1 MQKLRWVLWVMIGIG
16 ALAGIYGAAL
26 RYSAESKNRTV
37 ELAIDMAELQK
48 LATSEG
54 KPLQAILQRFKEAG
68 VTSVAITEDTL
79 GSLEE
84 SRRVEVLPTA
94 INHTTYLIAHLRNFD
109 RIVAALQNRTH
120 LGSQISLPPGISN
133 TNPMD
138 AGMSIPQTFQSLKP
152 LGVGLDSSLIRAAR
166 EAKLGVVGRV
176 INNINP
182 TEESVR
188 WTLLQLEKQHVPTVI
203 FAGDDV
209 LGYDS
214 QVKTTAN
221 ALRTHELNYGT
232 VEFSKMKGDAELHR
246 LAADRTIRVH
256 TILGS
261 EMAHV
266 TIPDSVQRFSLAAR
280 ERNIRLLYIR
290 LFLEKSHP
298 LDENVRYIEQIATA
312 VRRGGFKLGA
322 AHPYTQASVPFWAH
336 GMIGLGLVAALL
348 LLVDSLAGVLS
359 QPLDRVSVLV
369 FVVALLL
376 IPLVVVS
383 PKLAALAAA
392 ILFAS
397 LAVVQRDLLSPLPD
411 GEPPL
416 HVILQRL
423 ARVLGYTSLGI
434 IAVVGLLT
442 DRVFLV
448 KADAFVGIKAALY
461 LPLLIA
467 TLAWAVELRASSPR
481 ELWSKVR
488 LQVQRLARLFQE
500 PILLWQVVA
509 GLGALAV
516 LAMLWLRSG
525 NDGAAVVSGFEL
537 RFRDILDATLP
548 VRPRFKATLFA
559 ALMLGMY
566 YCGRKECRWGLP
578 LFLLGVIGVT
588 DYLNTFCHLHIPLL
602 VSVIRD
608 FLGTLIGAA
617 LGVVAILVIEARG
630 KRVSHVGDSE

>member
-1 MQKLRWVLWVMIGIG
+1 
-16 ALAGIYGAAL
+16 
-26 RYSAESKNRTV
+26 
-37 ELAIDMAELQK
+37 
-48 LATSEG
+48 
-54 KPLQAILQRFKEAG
+54 
-68 VTSVAITEDTL
+68 
-79 GSLEE
+79 
-84 SRRVEVLPTA
+84 
-94 INHTTYLIAHLRNFD
+94 
-109 RIVAALQNRTH
+109 
-120 LGSQISLPPGISN
+120 
-133 TNPMD
+133 
-138 AGMSIPQTFQSLKP
+138 
-152 LGVGLDSSLIRAAR
+152 
-166 EAKLGVVGRV
+166 
-176 INNINP
+176 
-182 TEESVR
+182 
-188 WTLLQLEKQHVPTVI
+188 
-203 FAGDDV
+203 
-209 LGYDS
+209 
-214 QVKTTAN
+214 
-221 ALRTHELNYGT
+221 
-232 VEFSKMKGDAELHR
+232 
-246 LAADRTIRVH
+246 
-256 TILGS
+256 
-261 EMAHV
+261 
-266 TIPDSVQRFSLAAR
+266 
-280 ERNIRLLYIR
+280 
-290 LFLEKSHP
+290 
-298 LDENVRYIEQIATA
+298 
-312 VRRGGFKLGA
+312 
-322 AHPYTQASVPFWAH
+322 
-336 GMIGLGLVAALL
+336 
-348 LLVDSLAGVLS
+348 
-359 QPLDRVSVLV
+359 
-369 FVVALLL
+369 
-376 IPLVVVS
+376 VVS

>member
-37 ELAIDMAELQK
+37 ELAIDMSELQK

-54 KPLQAILQRFKEAG
+54 KPLKTILQRFKEAG
-68 VTSVAITEDTL
+68 VSSVAITEDTL

-84 SRRVEVLPTA
+84 NRRVEVLPTA
-94 INHTTYLIAHLRNFD
+94 INNTTYLIAHQRNFD

-120 LGSQISLPPGISN
+120 LGSQISLPPGIGN

-138 AGMSIPQTFQSLKP
+138 AGMNIPQTFQSLKS
-152 LGVGLDSSLIRAAR
+152 LGVGLDYSLIRAAR

-176 INNINP
+176 MNNSNP
-182 TEESVR
+182 TDESIS
-188 WTLLQLEKQHVPTVI
+188 WTLLQLKKQRVTTVI
-203 FAGDDV
+203 FSGDDV

-214 QVKTTAN
+214 QLKTTAS
-221 ALRTHELNYGT
+221 ALRTHDINYGA
-232 VEFSKMKGDAELHR
+232 VEFTKMKGDSELHR
-246 LAADRTIRVH
+246 VAADRTIRVH
-256 TILGS
+256 TIPGS
-261 EMAHV
+261 EMATA
-266 TIPDSVQRFSLAAR
+266 TIPDNVQRFSLAAR
-280 ERNIRLLYIR
+280 ERNIRLLYVR

-298 LDENVRYIEQIATA
+298 LDENARYIEQIVMA
-312 VRRGGFKLGA
+312 VRRGGFTLGF
-322 AHPYTQASVPFWAH
+322 AHPYTEASTPRWANAL
-336 GMIGLGLVAALL
+336 IGLGLAAALL
-348 LLVDSLAGVLS
+348 LLADCFAGILS
-359 QPLDRVSVLV
+359 QPSERVSLLV
-369 FVVALLL
+369 FVAALLL
-376 IPLVVVS
+376 IPLAVFL
-383 PKLAALAAA
+383 PKLAALSAA

-397 LAVVQRDLLSPLPD
+397 LAVVQHDLLSPIPY
-411 GEPPL
+411 GESPL
-416 HVILQRL
+416 QTVLQRL
-423 ARVLGYTSLGI
+423 LRVLGYTSLGI
-434 IAVVGLLT
+434 IVVVGLLT

-467 TLAWAVELRASSPR
+467 TLAWAVDLRASSPA
-481 ELWSKVR
+481 ELWSRIR
-488 LQVQRLARLFQE
+488 LQVQRLARLIYE
-500 PILLWQVVA
+500 PILLWQVLA
-509 GLGALAV
+509 CLAALVV

-566 YCGRKECRWGLP
+566 FCGRKERLWGVP

-608 FLGTLIGAA
+608 FLGTLIGVAI
-617 LGVVAILVIEARG
+617 GTVAILVWEARG
-630 KRVSHVGDSE
+630 KRISRAGDRA